1 MIRKFLILIIFLLIA
16 QLSISQPGLTS
27 NEYPKLYISE
37 NNDTLLLLTIDQ
49 VKKLNVLKLEKD
61 KYKELTD
68 SLNRQVS
75 DYELVIIQDKELIN
89 NLKEQLI
96 LKGKIINEKD
106 GIVSELTDKN
116 KKIEKKLNR
125 NVFFNKVLI
134 VGVGILTVLV
144 LVK

>member
-1 MIRKFLILIIFLLIA
+1 M
-16 QLSISQPGLTS
+16 
-27 NEYPKLYISE
+27 YISE

>member
-1 MIRKFLILIIFLLIA
+1 M
-16 QLSISQPGLTS
+16 
-27 NEYPKLYISE
+27 YISE

-96 LKGKIINEKD
+96 LEGKIINEKD

>member
-1 MIRKFLILIIFLLIA
+1 
-16 QLSISQPGLTS
+16 
-27 NEYPKLYISE
+27 LYISE